1 MSGRKK
7 AVFPP
12 SFFAPRRRCGISA
25 SGKGS
30 GLKKEHLFRGLFYLA
45 GLGVSPII
53 SVSYSVAQ
61 VTGLSFADMTLALYC
76 LFVAVQMALH
86 LAARRGWRAL
96 VMDALQI
103 PLSVVFTRFLG
114 VFSGLIPEFSTAYAG
129 QFAGSLGGR
138 VLVLAAAILLT
149 GIGAAMSLGMR
160 LVPNPGDGIVQAIAD
175 SAGWQ
180 VGFAK
185 NCLDVS
191 NVLLTVLIGLLCA
204 GRPHAA
210 GQWAG
215 MLSSPGGKSP
225 CALAFAGPVK
235 YNKQVNQMWVSL
247 PLAQKTG
254 GMATW
259 PKN

>member
-1 MSGRKK
+1 M
-7 AVFPP
+7 
-12 SFFAPRRRCGISA
+12 
-25 SGKGS
+25 
-30 GLKKEHLFRGLFYLA
+30 KKEHLFRGLFYLAGLVLLALGLTLNTKA

-129 QFAGSLGGR
+129 QFADSLGGR

-204 GRPHAA
+204 GRLIGVGLGTLLAMIGVGRIIAVFYRLA
-210 GQWAG
+210 GRP
-215 MLSSPGGKSP
+215 MLQASGLG
-225 CALAFAGPVK
+225 C
-235 YNKQVNQMWVSL
+235 
-247 PLAQKTG
+247 
-254 GMATW
+254 
-259 PKN
+259 